1 MRWRRF
7 PLGALWTNGYLVSD
21 GAGHGFFVDPGGDPA
36 EVCEAL
42 ASSSDGEKISL
53 ERVLLTHGHADH
65 IQGVDPLWE
74 FTGASVWISR
84 EDAPR
89 LDCPEKNLSSHMGT
103 SLSCRAPRDLFRPGE
118 AFAVGTMEVKVIA
131 TPGHTPGSCCFLVRD
146 GEEEIL
152 FSGDTLFARSVGRCD
167 LPGGDGE
174 ALDRSLGLLALLPD
188 TLRVFPGHGPGTT
201 IGEERAQNP
210 FWPR

>member
-1 MRWRRF
+1 MWWRRF

-36 EVCEAL
+36 EVCGAL
-42 ASSSDGEKISL
+42 APSDGVKISL

-65 IQGVDPLWE
+65 IQGVDLLWE
-74 FTGASVWISR
+74 CTGASVRISR
-84 EDAPR
+84 EDASM

-103 SLSCRAPRDLFRPGE
+103 PFYCRAPRELFCPGE
-118 AFAVGTMEVKVIA
+118 VFAVGTMEVKVIA

-152 FSGDTLFARSVGRCD
+152 FSGDTLFARSVG
-167 LPGGDGE
+167 
-174 ALDRSLGLLALLPD
+174 
-188 TLRVFPGHGPGTT
+188 
-201 IGEERAQNP
+201 
-210 FWPR
+210 